1 MKLFNQIQ
9 FVIQEKISILNYVHY
24 FLIVYMMK
32 LIKHV
37 NYQQQNKLNVIQ
49 KVNKNNNVYQIIM
62 NYVNGKINNVIM
74 LNNLILVHN

>member
-1 MKLFNQIQ
+1 
-9 FVIQEKISILNYVHY
+9 
-24 FLIVYMMK
+24 MK

>member
-32 LIKHV
+32 LIIHV
-37 NYQQQNKLNVIQ
+37 NYILQNKLNVIQ